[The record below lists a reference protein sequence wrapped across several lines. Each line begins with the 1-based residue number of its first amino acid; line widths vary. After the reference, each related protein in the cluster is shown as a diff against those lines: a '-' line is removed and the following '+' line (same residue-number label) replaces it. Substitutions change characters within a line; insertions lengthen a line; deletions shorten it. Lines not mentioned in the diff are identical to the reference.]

1 MEEVKEDSQETDETK
16 KIETEAQEIIQY
28 ETKRNIQRRVR
39 RK

>member
-16 KIETEAQEIIQY
+16 ETETETQEIIQY

>member
-16 KIETEAQEIIQY
+16 KIETETQEIIQY
-28 ETKRNIQRRVR
+28 ETKRNIQRRIR